1 MDDMQLK
8 NMDRDAHRVLFEA
21 IDEVHRRVRYGCK
34 SELLALISLKGI
46 GRVRGREMMDLLGV
60 TNINDIASLTDNDK
74 IKLSELRGWSMK
86 LVNNTVNSASQITKR
101 MK

>member
-1 MDDMQLK
+1 MLE
-8 NMDRDAHRVLFEA
+8 LC
-21 IDEVHRRVRYGCK
+21 CK

-46 GRVRGREMMDLLGV
+46 GRVRAREMMDLLGV

-86 LVNNTVNSASQITKR
+86 LVNNTVKNALRVAKR
-101 MK
+101 VK